1 MNFRGRMSELAHFLD
16 TSPGRALELAGAL
29 ERELVGAASVDPRQL
44 GWVRDYRV
52 RCLYRLG
59 RHAEG
64 VMALMAPPERPI
76 AATTGNIAWLY
87 GLGAEMAL
95 HVGSA
100 RLVLVMI
107 GAALDL
113 RIAEANP
120 AHVRATVEA
129 GFTLLR
135 RAGDP
140 VLSTTWYHAVAA
152 HAAAA
157 VPRAVARALA
167 EGLVA
172 WGPDEQRAAA

>member
-1 MNFRGRMSELAHFLD
+1 MNFHRRMSELAYVLD

-29 ERELVGAASVDPRQL
+29 EQELAGGATVDPRQL
-44 GWVRDYRV
+44 GWVRDYRI

-64 VMALMAPPERPI
+64 VMALMAPPSQPI
-76 AATTGNIAWLY
+76 AASTGNTAWLY

-95 HVGSA
+95 HVGSP

-107 GAALDL
+107 GAALEL
-113 RIAEANP
+113 RIAGANP

-129 GFTLLR
+129 GCALLR

-140 VLSTTWYHAVAA
+140 ALLDTWSRAVEAR
-152 HAAAA
+152 AAAA
-157 VPRAVARALA
+157 VPGVAGALA

-172 WGPDEQRAAA
+172 WCPDERRAAA